1 MMYGKAIGSTYKGAV
16 DCERRSCFRP
26 DIRDKAMKLFLNS
39 PSSDDFEIARAAL
52 AESEFQG
59 TDAEMREHVVDVIST
74 LLPDYQI
81 DSSMVDALVVGRS
94 TGIIE

>member
-1 MMYGKAIGSTYKGAV
+1 
-16 DCERRSCFRP
+16 
-26 DIRDKAMKLFLNS
+26 MKLFLNS

-81 DSSMVDALVVGRS
+81 DSSMVDALVASRVPDAIDEAEPLRGLSLGR
-94 TGIIE
+94 